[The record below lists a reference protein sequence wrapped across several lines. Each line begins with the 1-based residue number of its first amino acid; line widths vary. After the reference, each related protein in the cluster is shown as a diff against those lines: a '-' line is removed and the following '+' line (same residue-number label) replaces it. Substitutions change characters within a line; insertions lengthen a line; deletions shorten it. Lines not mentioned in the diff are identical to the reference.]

1 MALIHSPGPRTRRFL
16 RLIERRE
23 GVALE
28 QRAAFD
34 RQLFRELG
42 RTRAIV
48 FTDTADFTI
57 RSVRHGLPHFMMSFL
72 RAAEGAAPLI
82 AKSGG
87 EVVKLEGD
95 SLMLRYLNVGAACR
109 GVDAIE
115 AWLRRF
121 NRGRREDECVRFSYG
136 IGFGPLLDLERDLFG
151 LEVNLA
157 SKLGEDLARPG
168 EVLLTPAAAAAL
180 DKRSRGRLEP
190 YAALRLV
197 DQQIEVQR
205 LRPRR

>member
-16 RLIERRE
+16 RLLERRE
-23 GVALE
+23 LVPLTE
-28 QRAAFD
+28 RARFD
-34 RQLFRELG
+34 EELFHKLG
-42 RTRAIV
+42 RLRAIV

-57 RSVRHGLPHFMMSFL
+57 RSVRYGLPHFMMSFL
-72 RAAEGAAPLI
+72 QAAKAAAAVVAKGEGEL
-82 AKSGG
+82 
-87 EVVKLEGD
+87 VKLEGD
-95 SLMLRYLNVGAACR
+95 SLMLRYPSVPAACR

-115 AWLRRF
+115 ALLRRF
-121 NRGRREDECVRFSYG
+121 NRGRREDELVRFSYG
-136 IGFGPLLDLERDLFG
+136 IGWGALLDIEHDLFG

-180 DKRSRGRLEP
+180 DRRWSRRLEP

-205 LRPRR
+205 LRPKR